1 MSDLNVIFERCW
13 HFRVVNVVVLLY
25 PQYEVDRSVHIYTY
39 YPFNENNCRKL
50 TIKLLSVYKGGRV
63 EKIQFFPKKMENFHR
78 CPLRVAARNY
88 PPFFMRKTS
97 RHCGIEGLIL
107 EVLAEHFNFSIDL
120 LPEPKE
126 SSSIYT
132 ITGVLD
138 QVDHGNADFAIGGLS
153 LNSPELETKYSF
165 SSTYYQSPIVLVVKR
180 GVQFGPIE
188 QLFKPFDGLTWFL
201 NFFLYLSGIVVILCV
216 SKSRGWTR
224 SYLMGKTSCSQFQ
237 TNFFAM
243 TLGYSIKAVPR
254 GIVVRIILTS
264 WLLYSYFMRT
274 AYQGAMFDSIRKN
287 CETRIPETIDGLIK
301 EKYEIVT
308 TSCKCS
314 VPNNILSNE
323 TKQLNVGYKGIFA
336 VVQSS
341 KQKVAAMVLLDQLS
355 YYNYENNNG
364 RGSNFTL
371 ITERFS
377 DKQMLMLF
385 PKHSFLREPFNV
397 QLRKFQENG
406 MIAGYAN
413 LYANRK
419 FNKYDVNSGMK
430 PVITGERLLGIF
442 SIFLGMLVF
451 STFVF
456 AGEILA
462 EKFEML
468 SRFFEF
474 LDYNGCVEGQ
484 QIWSSQHNSSIK

>member
-1 MSDLNVIFERCW
+1 MRDLNIIFERCW

-25 PQYEVDRSVHIYTY
+25 PQYEVDRNVHIYTY
-39 YPFNENNCRKL
+39 YPFTENNCRRL
-50 TIKLLSVYKGGRV
+50 TTKLLSVYKGGRV
-63 EKIQFFPKKMENFHR
+63 EKIQFFPKKLENLHR

-97 RHCGIEGLIL
+97 RHSSVPISGIEGLIL
-107 EVLAEHFNFSIDL
+107 EVLAEHLNFSIDL

-126 SSSIYT
+126 SNSMYT

-138 QVDHGNADFAIGGLS
+138 QIDHGDADFAIGGLS
-153 LNSPELETKYSF
+153 LNNPELETKYSF

-180 GVQFGPIE
+180 GIQFGPIE
-188 QLFKPFDGLTWFL
+188 QLLKPFDGLTWFL
-201 NFFLYLSGIVVILCV
+201 NFFLYLWGVLVILCV
-216 SKSRGWTR
+216 SRSRGWIR
-224 SYLMGKTSCSQFQ
+224 GYLMGNTSCAQFQ
-237 TNFFAM
+237 ANFFAI
-243 TLGYSIKAVPR
+243 TLGYSIKTLPR
-254 GIVVRIILTS
+254 GSVVRIILTC

-274 AYQGAMFDSIRKN
+274 AYQGAMFDAIRKN
-287 CETRIPETIDGLIK
+287 CETRIPQTIDGLIR

-308 TSCKCS
+308 TSCRCS
-314 VPNNILSNE
+314 VPNNTLSKE
-323 TKQLNVGYKGIFA
+323 TKQINVGYKGILS

-341 KQKVAAMVLLDQLS
+341 DKKVAAMVLLDQLS
-355 YYNYENNNG
+355 YFNYKNNDG

-371 ITERFS
+371 IPERFS

-419 FNKYDVNSGMK
+419 FNKYDVNSGVK

-442 SIFLGMLVF
+442 SIFVGMLVL
-451 STFVF
+451 STLVF

-462 EKFEML
+462 EKFEII
-468 SRFFEF
+468 SRFFDF
-474 LDYNGCVEGQ
+474 LDYSGYPEGHK
-484 QIWSSQHNSSIK
+484 I